1 MGMADARAVVRR
13 YFDEQR
19 PMPEQGRLGLL
30 RTAATLAVVGLSGF
44 AYILWSILN
53 DAGAAALDEPLR
65 DWFVELRGPRWDG
78 VMWFLSMVTGPVFL
92 PVLMLVL
99 TVGWIWFGKH
109 AWRPTMLAG
118 GMLLGVGIAIVIR
131 DTVDKPRPP
140 PDLMV
145 LFEADHTFSFI
156 SGHTLGATNFAL
168 LGFYVL
174 YSRHTNPRPWM
185 FWGGLAAAV
194 LWILSSASS
203 RLYTGFHW
211 FTDVVG
217 SMCIAMAILGLAIAV
232 DTWRTAEPVGTPAG
246 PDTEPA
252 GPPAAR

>member
-1 MGMADARAVVRR
+1 MAHVRAVLRR

-19 PMPEQGRLGLL
+19 PMSAQSRQALL
-30 RTAATLAVVGLSGF
+30 RTAAALAVVGLAGF
-44 AYILWSILN
+44 AFILWSILN
-53 DAGAAALDEPLR
+53 HAGAATLDEPLR
-65 DWFVELRGPRWDG
+65 AFFVDLRGPGLDG

-99 TVGWIWFGKH
+99 TVGWIWLGKH

-118 GMLLGVGIAIVIR
+118 GMLLGVLIAILIR

-174 YSRHTNPRPWM
+174 YSRHTHPRPWM
-185 FWGGLAAAV
+185 FWGGLAAATA
-194 LWILSSASS
+194 WILSSASS

-211 FTDVVG
+211 FTDVTG
-217 SMCIAMAILGLAIAV
+217 SICIALAILGLVIAV
-232 DTWRTAEPVGTPAG
+232 DTWHTAEPEGTPAG
-246 PDTEPA
+246 PETEPA
-252 GPPAAR
+252 GPPASR